1 MPIKSYLAYPV
12 NGKRDE
18 LAQALRS
25 MPECEIIPS
34 TNQDIII
41 LVTDTIDTKMEEALE
56 KKLRDLSSL
65 QCLTLVSGYKD
76 PITD

>member
-12 NGKRDE
+12 SGKRNE
-18 LAQALRS
+18 LAQTLRS

-41 LVTDTIDTKMEEALE
+41 LVTDTMDTEMEKALE
-56 KKLRDLSSL
+56 NRLRDISSL

-76 PITD
+76 PIID